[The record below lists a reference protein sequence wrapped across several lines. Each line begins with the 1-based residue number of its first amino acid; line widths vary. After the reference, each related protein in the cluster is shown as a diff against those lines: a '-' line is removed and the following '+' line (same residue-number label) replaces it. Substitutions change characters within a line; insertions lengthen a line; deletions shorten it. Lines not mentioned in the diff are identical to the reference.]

1 MSAEVV
7 GDVAIEDGGS
17 RWVMWGEIDFSV
29 THRVKR
35 ALASTIDGFPKTIDL
50 RRVTF
55 MDSSGLHLIL
65 MKVTAASRPR
75 LVDAPQPVL
84 DLLDMSSARGLVE
97 LVGGPHSA
105 DARATGDDAAVPA
118 PCSGEGR
125 GA

>member
-1 MSAEVV
+1 MNREVV

-55 MDSSGLHLIL
+55 MDSSGLHLLL

-97 LVGGPHSA
+97 LVDGPH
-105 DARATGDDAAVPA
+105 DDGASTPGGTAVGPA
-118 PCSGEGR
+118 PTSGAGR